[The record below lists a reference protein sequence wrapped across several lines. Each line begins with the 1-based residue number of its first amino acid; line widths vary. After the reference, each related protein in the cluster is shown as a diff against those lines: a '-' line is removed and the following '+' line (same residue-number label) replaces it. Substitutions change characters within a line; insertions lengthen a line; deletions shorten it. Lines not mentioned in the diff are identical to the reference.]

1 MTSHTKLTIGSII
14 FAIVL
19 VAAIAFNKES
29 EYTLK
34 KTKAETLAAT
44 LDSTNFISKNDINEI
59 IKNKD
64 NYILVDLRT
73 PSEFIKGNIQGSI
86 NIPAKNI
93 LAKEYENIFSQTE
106 KTCILYCAGAIN
118 TNQSWMILYQ
128 MGYSNIKAF
137 LPGYYFI
144 EEVIIEGQKI
154 DPQLIDEETPQ
165 FDYAE
170 KAKPKVG
177 GSAIE
182 VEKPVE
188 RLLLRRKR
196 KKWFKEG
203 ASY

>member
-19 VAAIAFNKES
+19 IAAIAFNREND
-29 EYTLK
+29 YTFK

-64 NYILVDLRT
+64 NYILIDLRT
-73 PSEFIKGNIQGSI
+73 PTEFIKGNIEGSI

-93 LAKEYENIFSQTE
+93 LAREYENIFKQTE

-118 TNQSWMILYQ
+118 ANQSWMILYQ

-137 LPGYYFI
+137 LTGYYFI
-144 EEVIIEGQKI
+144 EEVIIEGRKI

-177 GSAIE
+177 GTVIE

-188 RLLLRRKR
+188 RAPIQ
-196 KKWFKEG
+196 KKKKKMVQG
-203 ASY
+203 GC